1 MKLGGQETLTLKR
14 TKDEADLDVKISLPD
29 LVNLDKTATDKAN
42 EELKIDKAEE
52 AVKEVAASEK
62 EGWHL
67 LLHFAKG
74 QSQLKLSL
82 DPGRYYIRELTKPG
96 VTVQPL
102 LLSLPRNGSNQLTS

>member
-29 LVNLDKTATDKAN
+29 LVNLDKTAMDKAN

-62 EGWHL
+62 EGRHL

-82 DPGRYYIRELTKPG
+82 DPGRY
-96 VTVQPL
+96 
-102 LLSLPRNGSNQLTS
+102 TSEN